1 MSATQTF
8 SSVKPLTWI
17 ARHSGISYNRVR
29 MLKAGF
35 RERPGHS
42 GTAARELVTLKHPEQ
57 YTLEMLAAYVE
68 LARQLDV

>member
-1 MSATQTF
+1 
-8 SSVKPLTWI
+8 
-17 ARHSGISYNRVR
+17 